1 MVIIG
6 FHQHWLA
13 IALCYHQHE
22 CTDDN
27 VEYDDVDE
35 LGHDHWHRHKLYVY
49 IYTMTQ

>member
-6 FHQHWLA
+6 FHQRWLVE
-13 IALCYHQHE
+13 ALCKHE

-27 VEYDDVDE
+27 VEYDYDNVDE